1 MKRLSTFL
9 VALLTVMC
17 LSFFGCSQQKGS
29 SEKEYSNPQTAGS
42 AQQQQQESQTASQQ
56 LSGDQRFISEAAQD
70 GRAEVELAQL
80 AAKKSSDPAVKRFA
94 QKVVTDHSR
103 ANQQLESL
111 PEAGQVAQSANVPED
126 KRRTMDDLANLS
138 GKDFDRKYIDEMVSD
153 HEQAVSR
160 FQDAASTASD
170 PQVKQFATKTLPTL
184 KQHLEM
190 AKSLQARL
198 SRAGGGSTQQ

>member
-70 GRAEVELAQL
+70 GRAEVELGQL

-94 QKVVTDHSR
+94 QKVVTDHSK

-111 PEAGQVAQSANVPED
+111 PEAGQVAQSANVSED